1 MRRVLVII
9 DFAHGADVAGK
20 RSPDGKHLEY
30 LWSRKVGNW
39 LAESLRDKGFEVA
52 FTNTSCNEIGLSKRK
67 NIANELD
74 TPRGGVKILLS
85 LHNNAAGD
93 GTSWKTAR
101 GFEIYTTKG
110 QTRSDLFTD
119 VVFHQ
124 LEKDFP
130 HTDGYKARVDT
141 SDGDA
146 DKESNFTVL
155 MGNSYW
161 AMLLEWL
168 FQDNEADV
176 KLLQDEVVNH
186 KLVDSLTQAFITI
199 DENLDNLKI

>member
-52 FTNTSCNEIGLSKRK
+52 FTNTSNNEIGLSKRK

-101 GFEIYTTKG
+101 GFEIYTAKG
-110 QTRSDLFTD
+110 QTRSDLFAD
-119 VVFHQ
+119 VVFRQ

-130 HTDGYKARVDT
+130 YTDGYKARMDT
-141 SDGDA
+141 SDGDM

-176 KLLQDEVVNH
+176 KLLQDEMVNH

>member
-52 FTNTSCNEIGLSKRK
+52 FTNTSSNEIGLSKRK

-110 QTRSDLFTD
+110 QTRSDLFAD
-119 VVFHQ
+119 VVFRQ

-130 HTDGYKARVDT
+130 STDGYKARVDT
-141 SDGDA
+141 SDGDV

-161 AMLLEWL
+161 GMLLEWL

>member
-52 FTNTSCNEIGLSKRK
+52 FTNTSNNEIGLSKRK

-110 QTRSDLFTD
+110 QTRSDLFAD
-119 VVFHQ
+119 VVFRQ

-130 HTDGYKARVDT
+130 STDGYKARVDT
-141 SDGDA
+141 SDGDV

-161 AMLLEWL
+161 GMLLEWL

-176 KLLQDEVVNH
+176 KLLQDEVINH

-199 DENLDNLKI
+199 DDNLDNLKI

>member
-39 LAESLRDKGFEVA
+39 LAESLRDEGFEVA

-110 QTRSDLFTD
+110 QTRSDLFAD
-119 VVFHQ
+119 VVFRQ

-130 HTDGYKARVDT
+130 HTEGYKARVDT
-141 SDGDA
+141 SDGDV

-176 KLLQDEVVNH
+176 KLLQDDTINH

>member
-20 RSPDGKHLEY
+20 RSPDGNHLEY

-110 QTRSDLFTD
+110 QTRSDLFAD
-119 VVFHQ
+119 VVFRQ

-130 HTDGYKARVDT
+130 YTDGYKARVDT